1 MPHTIGRFELRDVIG
16 EGAMG
21 TVYRA
26 YDPAIGRAVA
36 IKLIKFGAGM
46 SQATRERVL
55 REARSGGSLAHPN
68 VVTIFDIGV
77 EDNCA
82 FIAMELVDGPNLAA
96 RIESSAPF
104 RPSSIVSW
112 LEQIAD
118 ALDHAHQRGV
128 VHRDI
133 KPSNI
138 LFTQDGRVKL
148 ADFGIAQVAST
159 ITAEKGLVIGTP
171 GYMAPEQVQGQPVD
185 PRADIFG
192 LGVVV
197 YELLAGRCPFEGD
210 TLVSTIY
217 KVISEPPPPLQAFA
231 SELPD
236 IFEDVVAKALEKAP
250 SARYRSCGEF
260 VAAVREAS
268 QATLA
273 PSAPAAR
280 LGRFCRKC
288 GTALEPPALF
298 CYRCGTPRVERSEVR
313 IEPTEVPGARTEP
326 VVTMTQTAPIDAAAP
341 MAPDTSRVTTGL
353 ADPTVLDT
361 EDLEERS
368 DTAPL
373 GGEADDALGG
383 AVATHPD
390 ALWAP
395 PVTTAEAP
403 QYDKAEWPL
412 AHYEA
417 TPQDGARTAL
427 AATLPRFEATPG
439 APRVAIV
446 LALLL
451 VSIVVVALG
460 VLGVMHYRERQ
471 AEAERRAVPAPDAGG
486 PSDAPADPQEPQQ
499 PPPSQSGA
507 SEPAESPADLIIA
520 GDTANVVD
528 AELASGTPDGKFAR
542 IGSGGSLAVA
552 LPAGRVLRDGGQEPD
567 VQVVGDT
574 ASGGPYSIFAREPAK
589 GFVRI
594 DRARAFGSHDMGHHR
609 VAEADAFKIVN
620 TGTAD
625 LLIDAIVPLGELE
638 ARPAGT

>member
-36 IKLIKFGAGM
+36 IKLIKFGAGT
-46 SQATRERVL
+46 SQATRDRVL

-68 VVTIFDIGV
+68 VVTIFDMGV

-104 RPSSIVSW
+104 PPASIVPW

-118 ALDHAHQRGV
+118 ALDHAHERGV

-148 ADFGIAQVAST
+148 ADFGIAKVAST
-159 ITAEKGLVIGTP
+159 ITAEKGLVVGTP
-171 GYMAPEQVQGQPVD
+171 GYMAPEQVQGEPVD
-185 PRADIFG
+185 LRADVFA

-210 TLVSTIY
+210 SLVSTIY
-217 KVISEPPPPLQAFA
+217 KVISEPPPPLLTFA
-231 SELPD
+231 SEIPD
-236 IFEDVVAKALEKAP
+236 IFESVVARALEKAP

-260 VAAVREAS
+260 VAAVRAAS
-268 QATLA
+268 QATLV
-273 PSAPAAR
+273 PPAPAAGM
-280 LGRFCRKC
+280 GRFCRKC
-288 GTALEPPALF
+288 GTALEPTALF
-298 CYRCGTPRVERSEVR
+298 CYRCGTPRVERSRAQTEV
-313 IEPTEVPGARTEP
+313 TEVPKARTEP
-326 VVTMTQTAPIDAAAP
+326 VVTIAQTAPTDATAP
-341 MAPDTSRVTTGL
+341 MAPDTARVTTGL
-353 ADPTVLDT
+353 ADEAVADT

-373 GGEADDALGG
+373 GDEADLTPGG
-383 AVATHPD
+383 AVAPLPD
-390 ALWAP
+390 APWP

-403 QYDKAEWPL
+403 RYDNAAWPL

-417 TPQDGARTAL
+417 APKEGARVESV
-427 AATLPRFEATPG
+427 ATLRSFDAAPR
-439 APRVAIV
+439 APRVGII

-451 VSIVVVALG
+451 ASTVVVALG
-460 VLGVMHYRERQ
+460 VWGVMLYRERQ
-471 AEAERRAVPAPDAGG
+471 AEAERRAGPAPEAGG
-486 PSDAPADPQEPQQ
+486 PSDAPAGPQEPQK
-499 PPPSQSGA
+499 PSPGEGGA
-507 SEPAESPADLIIA
+507 AEHAKAPADLIIA
-520 GDTANVVD
+520 GETANVAD

-542 IGSGGSLAVA
+542 IRPGGSLAVA
-552 LPAGRVLRDGGQEPD
+552 LPAGRVLRDSGQEPD

-574 ASGGPYSIFAREPAK
+574 TSGGPYSIFARVPVK

-625 LLIDAIVPLGELE
+625 LLVDAIVPLGELE